1 MTFDFS
7 KWDSLFSNEEK
18 KKEEKKIDKEFI
30 DYNREIMNRN
40 RDFKG
45 QSIRW
50 VKKWKKAFLIN

>member
-1 MTFDFS
+1 MNFDFS

-50 VKKWKKAFLIN
+50 VKK